1 MGKINST
8 LFVRYIPVVFVAC
21 LLLFLFGCSDD
32 DSSPS
37 QANETKEIKVGAL
50 LSLTGDWSSLGKAS
64 QSALNIAVENINSYF
79 TSINSNLRIKLVIE
93 DTKLD
98 TTIALEKIKKLAA
111 AGIRFIIGPQ
121 SSKEVASV
129 RNYAN
134 QNNIIV
140 ISQGSTAGT
149 LAIPSDNIFRFC
161 PSDSL
166 EGAAIAN
173 LMYCQG
179 IRSFIPLS
187 SNDAGNLGLQKAAKT
202 SFTNIGGFVAAG
214 ANYNAGSTDFNSV
227 LPGINTSVQQQ
238 VSSFGKN
245 EVGVYLTG
253 FDEVIDL
260 FKQALSYPDL
270 YSIKWYGSDGMV
282 LNEKILSDTAASRFA
297 EMTKY
302 PCPTYGLDVSTKYK
316 WEPVVTQINNEIGYQ
331 PDAFG
336 LSTYDALWVVALSYL
351 SNNGADDVS
360 NLKKIFVQTANSYY
374 GLTGATVLNNAGDR
388 KFGFYDYWCIQKHNS
403 AYSWVLVG
411 NSN

>member
-1 MGKINST
+1 MRKSARFISV
-8 LFVRYIPVVFVAC
+8 FFVAC
-21 LLLFLFGCSDD
+21 TLLFSGCSDD
-32 DSSPS
+32 DTSPS
-37 QANETKEIKVGAL
+37 ESVETKEIKVGAM

-79 TSINSNLRIKLVIE
+79 ASISSNIRIKLVIE

-98 TTIALEKIKKLAA
+98 TTIALEKIKSLAA
-111 AGIRFIIGPQ
+111 AGVRFIIGPQ
-121 SSKEVASV
+121 SSKEVAAI
-129 RNYAN
+129 RGYAN

-149 LAIPSDNIFRFC
+149 LAIPADNIFRFC

-166 EGAAIAN
+166 EGAAMAR
-173 LMYCQG
+173 LMFNEG
-179 IRSFIPLS
+179 MRSIISIS
-187 SNDAGNLGLQKAAKT
+187 SMDAGNLGLQKAAEI
-202 SFTNIGGFVAAG
+202 SFKSLGGFVTTSS
-214 ANYNAGSTDFNSV
+214 NYNAGLTDFSSLLPVINS
-227 LPGINTSVQQQ
+227 SVQLQI
-238 VSSFGKN
+238 SSFGKN
-245 EVGVYLTG
+245 EVGVYLAG
-253 FDEVIDL
+253 FDEVIEL

-270 YSIKWYGSDGMV
+270 YSVKWYGSDGMV

-302 PCPTYGLDVSTKYK
+302 PCPTYGLDLSTKYK
-316 WEPVVTQINNEIGYQ
+316 WEPIVTMINNEIGFQ

-351 SNNGADDVS
+351 SNNGSDNFA
-360 NLKKIFVQTANSYY
+360 NLKKIFVQTADSYY

-388 KFGFYDYWCIQKHNS
+388 KFGFYDYWEIKKQNGV
-403 AYSWVLVG
+403 YNWVLVG

>member
-1 MGKINST
+1 MRKSARFISV
-8 LFVRYIPVVFVAC
+8 FFVAC
-21 LLLFLFGCSDD
+21 TLLFSACSDD
-32 DSSPS
+32 DTSPS
-37 QANETKEIKVGAL
+37 ESGGTKEIKVGAM

-79 TSINSNLRIKLVIE
+79 ASISSDIRIKLVIE

-98 TTIALEKIKKLAA
+98 TTIALEKIKSLAA
-111 AGIRFIIGPQ
+111 AGVRFIIGPQ
-121 SSKEVASV
+121 SSKEVSAV
-129 RNYAN
+129 KKYAD

-149 LAIPSDNIFRFC
+149 IAIPSDNIFRFC

-166 EGAAIAN
+166 EGAAIAK
-173 LMYCQG
+173 LMFNEG

-202 SFTNIGGFVAAG
+202 SFTNLGGVVATG
-214 ANYNAGSTDFNSV
+214 ANYISGSTDFSSV
-227 LPGINTSVQQQ
+227 LPTINTSIQQQ
-238 VSSFGKN
+238 ILLFGKN
-245 EVGVYLTG
+245 EVGIYLSG
-253 FDEVIDL
+253 FDEVIEL

-270 YSIKWYGSDGMV
+270 YSVKWYGSDGMV

-297 EMTKY
+297 EMTGY
-302 PCPTYGLDVSTKYK
+302 PCPTYGLDLSTKYK
-316 WEPVVTQINNEIGYQ
+316 WEPIVIRINNEIGFQ

-351 SNNGADDVS
+351 SNNGEDNFA
-360 NLKKIFVQTANSYY
+360 NLKTSFVQTSNSYY

-388 KFGFYDYWCIQKHNS
+388 KFGFYDYWEIKKQNGI
-403 AYSWVLVG
+403 YNWVLVS